1 MATIV
6 NFSGSVRVTLQVL
19 SIIRRS
25 TITIYTPRRPQ
36 SLEPGQKI
44 VFENLRTQEWKPVVI
59 QGKIQGIPRSCVVSI
74 PSDRELRHNQ
84 SQIRLSPI
92 GPDHRHRWVRFHLG
106 SRQTGNGAESKP
118 ECQSR
123 HRQPACQ
130 PIISGQ
136 GSRGHYVTLCGQIV
150 KASLVRP
157 LRLYFG
163 FCRTLSH
170 FLSSICL

>member
-1 MATIV
+1 MAHTSKATIV
-6 NFSGSVRVTLQVL
+6 NLQRNTGSVTLQVL

-25 TITIYTPRRPQ
+25 TITIYTSRRHQ
-36 SLEPGQKI
+36 SLESGQKLA
-44 VFENLRTQEWKPVVI
+44 VENLRTQEWKPVVI

-84 SQIRLSPI
+84 SQIRGSPMKVQTTETDGLALIREQLSF
-92 GPDHRHRWVRFHLG
+92 R
-106 SRQTGNGAESKP
+106 N
-118 ECQSR
+118 
-123 HRQPACQ
+123 RQPSQ
-130 PIISGQ
+130 PIILGP
-136 GSRGHYVTLCGQIV
+136 GSRGYYLTHCGQIV

-157 LRLYFG
+157 LRLYFA